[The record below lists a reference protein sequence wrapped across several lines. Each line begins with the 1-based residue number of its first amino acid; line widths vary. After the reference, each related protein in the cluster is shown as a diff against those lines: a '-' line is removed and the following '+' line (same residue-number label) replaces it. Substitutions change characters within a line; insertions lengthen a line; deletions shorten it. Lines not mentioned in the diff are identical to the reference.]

1 LKVLITG
8 IAGFLGRNLIQE
20 FTNHDLFGLDINND
34 FIDGIEVF
42 ASSDLDKINE
52 KPDVII
58 ICHAAISSG
67 IIAASSDSLYEV
79 NVALTKKIVKKFTE
93 SSIIYVSTASI
104 YDINENPFQENSRIQ
119 PQSEYAIS
127 KLWAENIVS
136 KNKKSIIIRLS
147 SLYGIGM
154 KENTILPNYINQAL
168 SNKKINIWGNGQR
181 KQNYIHVSDVVKFI
195 KTIVENSVSH
205 FGEKF
210 LVVDKKEYTNLELA
224 NIIAQVTQS
233 EIIFTQQDNS
243 KSYIYNNKYTQ
254 TKTNWQPIANFEEK
268 IIEYIKW
275 KQK

>member
-1 LKVLITG
+1 MKVLITG

-20 FTNHDLFGLDINND
+20 FSNHDLFGLDINND
-34 FIDGIEVF
+34 FIDGIKVF
-42 ASSDLDKINE
+42 TSSDLDKINE

-67 IIAASSDSLYEV
+67 NTAAPSDSLYEV
-79 NVALTKKIVKKFTE
+79 NVALTKKIINKFTE

>member
-1 LKVLITG
+1 MKILITG
-8 IAGFLGRNLIQE
+8 ISGFLGRYLIKKLSKYE
-20 FTNHDLFGLDINND
+20 LVGIDINDEIIDNVIVHSSERINDIDFNPD
-34 FIDGIEVF
+34 FIIMVHAAV
-42 ASSDLDKINE
+42 ASGNYSPTTDILFNVNVQLTK
-52 KPDVII
+52 VII
-58 ICHAAISSG
+58 
-67 IIAASSDSLYEV
+67 E
-79 NVALTKKIVKKFTE
+79 KFKDAK
-93 SSIIYVSTASI
+93 IIYVSTASI
-104 YDINENPFQENSRIQ
+104 YKLDGNIITENSPIK
-119 PQSEYAIS
+119 PISEYAIS
-127 KLWAENIVS
+127 KLWAESIVLQT
-136 KNKKSIIIRLS
+136 KQACILRLS
-147 SLYGIGM
+147 SMYGIGM
-154 KENTILPNYINQAL
+154 KENTLIPNYINQAI
-168 SNKKINIWGNGQR
+168 NDRKITIWGDGQR